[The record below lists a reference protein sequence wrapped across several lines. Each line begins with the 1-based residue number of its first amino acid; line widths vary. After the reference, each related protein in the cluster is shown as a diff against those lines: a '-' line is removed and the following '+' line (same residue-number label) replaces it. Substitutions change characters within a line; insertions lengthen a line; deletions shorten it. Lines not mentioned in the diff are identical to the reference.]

1 MPSRIVSAGIIS
13 PLILPIFSLIVFSI
27 GAMEFMLSPMLRP
40 LAEAFKTTTE
50 QVTWLVSGYALAYA
64 CAAPVWGWL
73 SDQINRHTLLLV
85 SLLFLAFDGLALTI
99 APNLAIAIG
108 LRIFGGIASA
118 ALIPTT
124 FAFVA
129 DIFPPDKQ
137 ASAMGIVMFG
147 MTAGIVSGPIFAGIL
162 TESFHW
168 RVPFWLNATGCF
180 LLFLLSKNLILSKK
194 NLPIQVDVRKEKQT
208 ITFQWIRQ
216 GNLIFPIIAKGFW
229 NGTAVSAFILSGEIL
244 RQHYGLGTKE
254 IGISVSTFGIGLGL
268 GNLSV
273 NTVKRLSI
281 SKECGLLLAI
291 VLLFIASILFML
303 MPFSLFFSLGCLTL
317 WGCSL
322 GFAAPVS
329 TSILADRAKQDKGQ
343 ILAVSESVNNLAI
356 LLFLPVATMLLTQY
370 GLVATTMMLG
380 SSLMI
385 GIGLT
390 LKDLISDSVTN
401 MG

>member
-1 MPSRIVSAGIIS
+1 M
-13 PLILPIFSLIVFSI
+13 
-27 GAMEFMLSPMLRP
+27 
-40 LAEAFKTTTE
+40 
-50 QVTWLVSGYALAYA
+50 
-64 CAAPVWGWL
+64 
-73 SDQINRHTLLLV
+73 
-85 SLLFLAFDGLALTI
+85 
-99 APNLAIAIG
+99 
-108 LRIFGGIASA
+108 
-118 ALIPTT
+118 
-124 FAFVA
+124 
-129 DIFPPDKQ
+129 
-137 ASAMGIVMFG
+137 
-147 MTAGIVSGPIFAGIL
+147 
-162 TESFHW
+162 
-168 RVPFWLNATGCF
+168 
-180 LLFLLSKNLILSKK
+180 
-194 NLPIQVDVRKEKQT
+194 
-208 ITFQWIRQ
+208 
-216 GNLIFPIIAKGFW
+216 
-229 NGTAVSAFILSGEIL
+229 
-244 RQHYGLGTKE
+244 GTKE

-317 WGCSL
+317 WGFSL